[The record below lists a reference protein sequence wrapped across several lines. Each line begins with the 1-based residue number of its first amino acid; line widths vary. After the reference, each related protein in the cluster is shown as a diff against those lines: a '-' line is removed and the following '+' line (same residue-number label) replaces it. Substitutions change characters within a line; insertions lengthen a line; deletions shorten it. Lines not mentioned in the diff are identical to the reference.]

1 MCCGMGYRV
10 IQRGSHWG
18 WEILST
24 DHVVLACGEE
34 ASALQARDRAM
45 RELLKLHE
53 SFHQKG
59 ARARLGLG
67 RVKPHH

>member
-1 MCCGMGYRV
+1 VLRHGLSSDSARLTLGV
-10 IQRGSHWG
+10 
-18 WEILST
+18 LST

>member
-10 IQRGSHWG
+10 IQRGSRWR

-24 DHVVLACGEE
+24 DHAALTCGEE

-45 RELLKLHE
+45 RELLKLHD
-53 SFHQKG
+53 SLHQKRSSRG
-59 ARARLGLG
+59 AHGE
-67 RVKPHH
+67 